1 MSIGLT
7 MKSLLFFIFILCVM
21 IFIKSVFDEWDW
33 CKMYNAKCCFFMVS
47 IFTVIDL
54 PVSIFEWQ
62 IKTTAICWY
71 GELFPLTQVQNFCA
85 SWLYSLRRINAQI
98 LHNCWGLSHFSQK
111 NKIKIT
117 FASIQTCMS
126 QLVMRHVG
134 TNGTKLSSVMTCE
147 WDFRAPLELFSAWSS
162 HKSIAWFLKTWNR
175 VQES

>member
-33 CKMYNAKCCFFMVS
+33 CTMYKAKCCFFMVS

-71 GELFPLTQVQNFCA
+71 GELFPLAQVQNFCA
-85 SWLYSLRRINAQI
+85 SWLYSLRCINAQ
-98 LHNCWGLSHFSQK
+98 LLGLSHFSKKKK
-111 NKIKIT
+111 NHICIHSNLHVT
-117 FASIQTCMS
+117 TGHETRGNQWHQIDIGNDMWMGFQSSTGAIFSLFLTQIYCMVS
-126 QLVMRHVG
+126 
-134 TNGTKLSSVMTCE
+134 E
-147 WDFRAPLELFSAWSS
+147 DLE
-162 HKSIAWFLKTWNR
+162 
-175 VQES
+175 